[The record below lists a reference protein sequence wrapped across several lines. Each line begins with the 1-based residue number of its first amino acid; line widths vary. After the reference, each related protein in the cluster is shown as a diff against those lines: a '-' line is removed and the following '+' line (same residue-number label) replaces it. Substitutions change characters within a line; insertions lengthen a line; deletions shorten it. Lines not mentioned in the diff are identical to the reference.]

1 MTLPIGQRAGLT
13 ITTRPNNAIGS
24 RGGAFSA
31 PLFFTIKRV
40 SIGFVLIDL
49 CHCSVT

>member
-13 ITTRPNNAIGS
+13 ITTRPTNAIGM

-31 PLFFTIKRV
+31 PLFFKIKPV
-40 SIGFVLIDL
+40 PIGFTLIDL
-49 CHCSVT
+49 CHCFVT